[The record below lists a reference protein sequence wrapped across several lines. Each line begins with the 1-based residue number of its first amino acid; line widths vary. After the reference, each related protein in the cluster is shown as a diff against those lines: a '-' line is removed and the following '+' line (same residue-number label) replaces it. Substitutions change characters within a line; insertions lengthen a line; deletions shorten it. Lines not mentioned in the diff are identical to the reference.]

1 MALDLRYIN
10 ERVASDA
17 TGFVE
22 ECEAVYSA
30 KVQTAA
36 TRIADNL
43 KKSPLVL
50 LSGPSGSGKTT
61 TAKRISDALTQ
72 MGVRSHTI
80 AMDDYFMSARGD
92 NMPRTAEGEPD
103 FESPECI
110 DWALLDAH
118 FDDLEHGREIQIPH
132 FSFSLQRRVEPKYP
146 PMNLGEDEVA
156 IFEGIHA
163 LNTRITARHED
174 AFKLYISARSDT
186 YLDGQLVFKGTWTRL
201 VRRTIRDDLFRGS
214 DATTTLGMWGNVRR
228 GEKQFISPFKDMA
241 NLQLDTAIP
250 YEIPAMR
257 DAAKAVFKKAPEWA
271 DRREEFTELMR
282 NLDLYADFDPSLVP
296 PYALIREFIG
306 GGAYKY

>member
-10 ERVASDA
+10 ERVAADA
-17 TGFVE
+17 AGFVE
-22 ECEAVYSA
+22 ECEAEYA
-30 KVQTAA
+30 EKVRSAA
-36 TRIADNL
+36 TRIAENM

-61 TAKRISDALTQ
+61 TAKRISDALTA
-72 MGVRSHTI
+72 MGVSSHTV
-80 AMDDYFMSARGD
+80 AMDDYFLSARRE
-92 NMPRTAEGEPD
+92 NMPLTPEGEPD

-118 FDDLEHGREIQIPH
+118 FDDLENGKEIQIPH

-146 PMNLGEDEVA
+146 PMHLEKDEVA

-186 YLDGQLVFKGTWTRL
+186 YLDDKLVFKGTWTRL

-228 GEKQFISPFKDMA
+228 GEKQYISPFKDTA
-241 NLQLDTAIP
+241 DLQLDTAIP

-257 DAAKAVFKKAPEWA
+257 NAAQAVFKKAPEWA

-282 NLDLYADFDPSLVP
+282 NLDMYEPLDAALVP